1 MRVHL
6 LLVSFILAFTI
17 FNFTAAQTVSEMLK
31 QADSTAASFD
41 NQNALLILQ
50 KAEKSEPG
58 NWEVLWR
65 ISRTYVDIA
74 EHMPDKTGDQKDAQ
88 LAVYEKALNYANKA
102 VALKSDQSITYLRR
116 AIANGKIALF
126 KGVFSVSG
134 VVNQVKEDCENAIK
148 LKTGGNYVQGLAHHV
163 LGRTHSKISEKWA
176 PARTVLGLGW
186 ANSDTGIGEL
196 KKACELYPDFRM
208 FHFELAKALIKND
221 EYEQARFN
229 LMKVIESPEI
239 DEDDK
244 MLLTEAKK
252 LLNEIKNE

>member
-6 LLVSFILAFTI
+6 LLVSFVLTFSAI
-17 FNFTAAQTVSEMLK
+17 NFIAAQSVNDMLK
-31 QADSTAASFD
+31 QADAAAASFD
-41 NQNALLILQ
+41 NQKALTILQ
-50 KAEKSEPG
+50 EAEKNEPG
-58 NWEVLWR
+58 NWEILWR

-74 EHMPDKTGDQKDAQ
+74 EHMPSQTGDQKDVQ
-88 LAVYEKALNYANKA
+88 LAVYEKALNYADKA
-102 VALKSDQSITYLRR
+102 VLLKPNQSITYLRR

-126 KGVFSVSG
+126 KGVFSVSS

-148 LKTGGNYVQGLAHHV
+148 LNTGGNYVQGLAHHV

-186 ANSDTGIGEL
+186 ADSDIGIKEL

-208 FHFELAKALIKND
+208 FYFELAKAYISD
-221 EYEQARFN
+221 DDYEQARVN
-229 LMKVIESPEI
+229 LKKVIESPEQ

-244 MLLTEAKK
+244 TLLAEAKK